1 MRHPPSAPR
10 CLGLVVGV
18 LFVGTVGAART
29 AEPPLLEAV
38 PVEGKPFRASIAT
51 VDAQGR
57 VTLRC
62 EGRDRTMPATD
73 LVFWG
78 TWVEAERA
86 PHVVLADGG
95 LLVAEVVSA
104 DKETLVADSPTFGEI
119 KLPVPLAAGVV
130 FRPPAERLRR
140 DQLSDRLV
148 RASGDSDR
156 VMLVNGD
163 ELAGTIDMIAR
174 GRLKL
179 HTEVGPAEIETHRV
193 RAVVF
198 HPALRRRVERQGPS
212 AMVGLGDG
220 TRLRATGLEVDQR
233 SVCMTIGGGLT
244 WTASPEALWAVQPLG
259 GRVTYL
265 SDLQPAEYRHVPYL
279 DLKWP
284 YRADRNVQGGML
296 RSGGRLY
303 AKGLGVHSAARLT
316 YVLTEPYRRF
326 EAALAVDDE
335 TVGKGSVGFRVFVDG
350 RLRYASPPIRGGEAP
365 VPVSVELDGGKRLD
379 LVVDFAERAD
389 ELDHANWLNARL
401 VR

>member
-1 MRHPPSAPR
+1 LFGIARSA
-10 CLGLVVGV
+10 G
-18 LFVGTVGAART
+18 T
-29 AEPPLLEAV
+29 AEPLLPEAV
-38 PVEGKPFRASIAT
+38 PVEGEPFRATIAT
-51 VDAQGR
+51 VDAQWR
-57 VTLRC
+57 VTFRR
-62 EGRDRTMPATD
+62 EGRDSTMPITD
-73 LVFWG
+73 LLFWG
-78 TWVEAERA
+78 AWVEAERA

-95 LLVAEVVSA
+95 HLIADVVSA
-104 DKETLVADSPTFGEI
+104 DKETLVADSPTLGEI
-119 KLPVPLAAGVV
+119 RLPVALAAGVV

-140 DQLSDRLV
+140 DRLSDRLV

-163 ELAGTIDMIAR
+163 ELGGTIDTIAK

-179 HTEVGPAEIETHRV
+179 HTDVGPAEIETPRV

-198 HPALRRRVERQGPS
+198 HPALRRRVERQGPCVV
-212 AMVGLGDG
+212 VGLSDG
-220 TRLRATGLEVDQR
+220 SRLRATGLEVDQR
-233 SVCMTIGGGLT
+233 SLRVTIAGGLA
-244 WTASPEALWAVQPLG
+244 WTASPEALSAMQPLG

-284 YRADRNVQGGML
+284 YCADRNVQGGML

-303 AKGLGVHSAARLT
+303 LKGLGVHSAARLT
-316 YVLTEPYRRF
+316 YLLAEPYRRF

-335 TVGKGSVGFRVFVDG
+335 TLGKGSVGFRVFVDG
-350 RLRYASPPIRGGEAP
+350 RPRYASPPIRGGQAP
-365 VPVSVELDGGKRLD
+365 VPISVELDGGKRLD

-389 ELDHANWLNARL
+389 ELDHADWLNARL